1 MTDSPSEAE
10 RATILLV
17 EDTLELA
24 QVVARELEASGYRVL
39 RAADGHV
46 ALEVH
51 ARTRPDL
58 VVLDGLDGLD
68 GAARGAR

>member
-39 RAADGHV
+39 RAAGC
-46 ALEVH
+46 
-51 ARTRPDL
+51 RRP
-58 VVLDGLDGLD
+58 
-68 GAARGAR
+68 RGAGGARPYPAGPGGAG